1 VGRRLAPV
9 LARIWEDAPVRPLL
23 AAPFE
28 SMMIW
33 DWDRFG
39 SRSA

>member
-1 VGRRLAPV
+1 VVPWIEQVWSGAPSRL
-9 LARIWEDAPVRPLL
+9 LL

-28 SMMIW
+28 SLVAW

-39 SRSA
+39 PGG